1 MVSGGWRELSAVRG
15 SAVTVSA
22 LVHFSDSG
30 TPLDPGVRSVLEG
43 LFAVDLSGIR
53 LHVGPRTDA
62 LLRAWGYPAATSGYR
77 VLMPARRRGGSE
89 RWLRILAH
97 EIVHA
102 IQQAQGIAQA
112 GGFWER
118 HAEAAAMAVTSGR
131 AYPDQG
137 LAPPGRGH
145 GAAVLAGFNSWEH
158 RLLGDVPRADL
169 VRIATRMAGW
179 QDVIAQQI
187 RLMRLWQDGGAGVT
201 GQSIRAITPGI
212 GLVTLPGSRCLATY
226 GEINAVAD
234 YAASAEAVNT
244 LPGEI
249 HVRVLAA
256 DTAGEPQLP
265 QRLAR
270 DPAPEPGLR
279 RRGHA
284 LRGRKR
290 VRRRGRDQ
298 AHRHVYVAARR
309 EPLPGPAGAKR
320 VPLRA
325 VRLATLAAGAY
336 RRP

>member
-1 MVSGGWRELSAVRG
+1 M
-15 SAVTVSA
+15 TVPAS
-22 LVHFSDSG
+22 VHFSDSG

-62 LLRAWGYPAATSGYR
+62 LLRARGYPAATSGYR

-89 RWLRILAH
+89 RWLHILAH

-158 RLLGDVPRADL
+158 RLLGDVPGADL
-169 VRIATRMAGW
+169 VPHC
-179 QDVIAQQI
+179 D
-187 RLMRLWQDGGAGVT
+187 QDGRLAGRRCAADPAHALVARRWRRGHRAVHPRHHAWYRAGYPARQPMSGHLRRDQCRGGLR
-201 GQSIRAITPGI
+201 GQRR
-212 GLVTLPGSRCLATY
+212 SR
-226 GEINAVAD
+226 E
-234 YAASAEAVNT
+234 YAA
-244 LPGEI
+244 GEI